1 MATQYPGDRSAVQ
14 MPASIPN
21 DGVTP
26 IAVVPDDG
34 DDLNVSSVLQSLKVA
49 MDFIDYCTHRFETF
63 PGVRDYEPTR
73 TYTAGMMC
81 LDTDG
86 MTYRVKT
93 GQSSINIHPAAN
105 GTKWERWGYSQTE
118 VANGSGDASG
128 LVTTTNGTATIS
140 NARMMCFPGSTEKLV
155 ACRATITF
163 TQSYEYGVTLIL
175 GGAAQFANQIDGC
188 TVQLAST
195 GSNSFDYI
203 TTAGDYS
210 STTRVG
216 VYALGFTTH
225 VNPIVLDV
233 WIRGH

>member
-1 MATQYPGDRSAVQ
+1 MATQYSGDRTAVQ

-34 DDLNVSSVLQSLKVA
+34 DDLNASSILQAFKVA
-49 MDFIDYCTHRFETF
+49 MDFLDYCTHRFETF
-63 PGVRDYEPTR
+63 PGVRDYEAGR

-93 GQSSINIHPAAN
+93 GQSSVGIHPAAN
-105 GTKWERWGYSQTE
+105 STKWERWGYSQAE

-128 LVTTTNGTATIS
+128 LITTTNGTATIT
-140 NARMMCFPGSTEKLV
+140 NARMMCFPGSGEKIV
-155 ACRATITF
+155 ACRAEITF

-175 GGAAQFANQIDGC
+175 GGAAAFANQIDGC
-188 TVQLAST
+188 TVQMAST
-195 GSNSFDYI
+195 NSNGFDYI
-203 TTAGDYS
+203 STIGDYT

-216 VYALGFTTH
+216 ISVQGFTTH
-225 VNPIVLDV
+225 TNTISVDV